1 MAEIPNA
8 LYTNLP
14 VVAHHGAG
22 TTGDEWTYKIPIL
35 ASDFLYNQRP
45 DPDSGSVRTILRGR
59 EEGYPDITHF
69 YDDICKFIGF
79 NPFAVR
85 DFQINNAAKNTLI
98 EQVIHD
104 FMGETNTRNDNWGL
118 FYPDYGN
125 GDTTKSV
132 GPFFFGTGY
141 ANAQA
146 AYGTTPY
153 GANPWVADVLY
164 HWIQLRTFFTSND
177 GILANF
183 EIWPEDTIKTGYI
196 DTSKFTRSND
206 LIEACALQINIWY
219 RPGATEEDAGT
230 YNFTVQLKGYRYNQN
245 RTTFIDNR
253 LNDAKTGHLYNPKNP
268 LDNKQGN
275 GDEGGNGD
283 WDTDDDAVGI
293 PPLPDIDIT
302 GEHGIHLYR
311 LSSADFS
318 ALMAFLSS
326 NSPGDAI
333 LKWFTNP
340 IQAISACYML
350 PYPVRVAGSEAIK
363 VLGLTAT
370 GTAGYIAKPWTEF
383 DMGTVYLS
391 EGFGNTFLDY
401 SPYTK
406 VSIYLPFAG
415 IKQLNADDTI
425 GHNINVHYQ
434 FDNISGACVIYVSC
448 DSRVRY
454 TFTGSCAIGIPI
466 TQNNW
471 GQTMIS
477 AALSCAS
484 MATGAASGLS
494 AAMKAGE
501 SAAGVAGKTLIGAAQ
516 GGGDLSTAIQKPT
529 VTRSGNFSGAG
540 SALGVH
546 YPFLIVERPDR
557 AKIENPKNVIGNISG
572 RTLSLGAISG
582 YTVIEHIHLNNIA
595 ATGPELDEIES
606 LLKGGCVF

>member
-125 GDTTKSV
+125 GDSTKSV
-132 GPFFFGTGY
+132 GPFLFGTGY
-141 ANAQA
+141 SNAQA

-268 LDNKQGN
+268 LDNKQDN
-275 GDEGGNGD
+275 GDEGGSYAHEIENTVSQSSGNGNVGRQPQCHHD
-283 WDTDDDAVGI
+283 VHGDKNDYGSNGISHELQSHVHPGGINHLSGHDSQLPVGDICGIDAVKEAYAVLAEG
-293 PPLPDIDIT
+293 
-302 GEHGIHLYR
+302 
-311 LSSADFS
+311 
-318 ALMAFLSS
+318 
-326 NSPGDAI
+326 
-333 LKWFTNP
+333 
-340 IQAISACYML
+340 YM
-350 PYPVRVAGSEAIK
+350 
-363 VLGLTAT
+363 
-370 GTAGYIAKPWTEF
+370 
-383 DMGTVYLS
+383 
-391 EGFGNTFLDY
+391 
-401 SPYTK
+401 
-406 VSIYLPFAG
+406 
-415 IKQLNADDTI
+415 
-425 GHNINVHYQ
+425 
-434 FDNISGACVIYVSC
+434 
-448 DSRVRY
+448 
-454 TFTGSCAIGIPI
+454 
-466 TQNNW
+466 
-471 GQTMIS
+471 
-477 AALSCAS
+477 
-484 MATGAASGLS
+484 
-494 AAMKAGE
+494 
-501 SAAGVAGKTLIGAAQ
+501 
-516 GGGDLSTAIQKPT
+516 
-529 VTRSGNFSGAG
+529 
-540 SALGVH
+540 
-546 YPFLIVERPDR
+546 
-557 AKIENPKNVIGNISG
+557 KNH
-572 RTLSLGAISG
+572 A
-582 YTVIEHIHLNNIA
+582 
-595 ATGPELDEIES
+595 
-606 LLKGGCVF
+606 